1 MTEVPIEAVVRITQ
15 MQARY
20 GHLVDARDWAGFRAL
35 FTDDAVF
42 DVSVYGLG
50 RLEGI
55 EAIMTFFEAA
65 PHPAAHHATNIEV
78 WQDGGTLRSRSKYV
92 VGTVDGAPSGGD
104 YDDVLVET
112 DRGWL
117 FSERVVSR
125 RWPGVPA

>member
-1 MTEVPIEAVVRITQ
+1 
-15 MQARY
+15 
-20 GHLVDARDWAGFRAL
+20 
-35 FTDDAVF
+35 
-42 DVSVYGLG
+42 
-50 RLEGI
+50 
-55 EAIMTFFEAA
+55 
-65 PHPAAHHATNIEV
+65 
-78 WQDGGTLRSRSKYV
+78 V